1 MRGGLRA
8 MISVG
13 TVGIV
18 AAVQQ
23 LGTSSTNAGRPGQAY
38 TVDRSDRA
46 GSADRRVALE
56 AVATTD

>member
-8 MISVG
+8 TISVG
-13 TVGIV
+13 MVGIV

-23 LGTSSTNAGRPGQAY
+23 LGTASRNVGCPGQAY

-46 GSADRRVALE
+46 GWADRRVAPE
-56 AVATTD
+56 AVAATD